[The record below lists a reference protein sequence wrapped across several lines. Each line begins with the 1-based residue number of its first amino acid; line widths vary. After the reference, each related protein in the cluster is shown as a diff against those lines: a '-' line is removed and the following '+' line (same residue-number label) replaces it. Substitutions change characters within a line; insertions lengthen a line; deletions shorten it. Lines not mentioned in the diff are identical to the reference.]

1 MKTTRAIQRITAPA
15 TAFNA
20 GAVRAQPHP
29 MQRQIDTSSRQQAQS
44 VRIAQLQGSGRAV
57 VQRVSDEE
65 VRDAANACD
74 HEETKAA
81 IPAYSKGWKSKNN
94 ATRKKIYE
102 DVHANEGTWYAVRDH
117 VMLGEGTTPPKGYHS
132 KALGAASE
140 SEAVGNKNPA
150 TVGAKRPYKQWTKKR
165 NQAGNDHLKIST
177 FFPDNWNEA
186 KIRANVLLSYAG
198 VDHRMTD
205 QLDMD
210 HPGDETFYPTTA
222 LGNPLKPA

>member
-1 MKTTRAIQRITAPA
+1 MKTARPIQRIIAPA
-15 TAFNA
+15 AAFNV
-20 GAVRAQPHP
+20 GADPAQQHP
-29 MQRQIDTSSRQQAQS
+29 MQRQVDASTRQLAQS
-44 VRIAQLQGSGRAV
+44 ARIAQLHGGGRAV

-74 HEETKAA
+74 HDETRAA
-81 IPAYSKGWKSKNN
+81 IPAYSKGWKNKNN
-94 ATRKKIYE
+94 ASKKKIYE

-117 VMLGEGTTPPKGYHS
+117 VMQGEGTTPPKGYHS
-132 KALGAASE
+132 KALGADSE

-150 TVGAKRPYKQWTKKR
+150 GVGGKRPYKQWTKKR
-165 NQAGNDHLKIST
+165 DQVGNGHLKIST

-205 QLDMD
+205 QLAMD

-222 LGNPLKPA
+222 LGDPPRPA